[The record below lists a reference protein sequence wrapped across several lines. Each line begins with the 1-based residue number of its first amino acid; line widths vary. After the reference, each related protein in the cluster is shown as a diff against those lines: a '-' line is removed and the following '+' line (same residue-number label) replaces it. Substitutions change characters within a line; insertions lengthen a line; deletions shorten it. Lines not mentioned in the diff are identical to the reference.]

1 MEGFEKDFLYPLL
14 ASIRT
19 VEHTMTLL
27 KDPVV
32 VKIIEDDELVQNA
45 LSEILKQQGYHVE
58 SYTSAT
64 DFQQSDVHQDRTI
77 YLIDLRLGIY
87 NGMDLV
93 DSILRRNPLEVVII
107 TTSFGG
113 LETGADA
120 IKHGA
125 FDVLEKPFTNDT
137 FIRKI
142 EAAVLELQKRTHDQ
156 KNFNLYEETMNKLS
170 FGEKKVFEYLLKGTA
185 NKVIASELNV
195 SLRTIELRRAKLLK
209 SFGVGSLAEL
219 VSLHCMVAKAAPPF
233 IQQQGAPDFFPETPL
248 KGVM

>member
-1 MEGFEKDFLYPLL
+1 
-14 ASIRT
+14 
-19 VEHTMTLL
+19 MTLL

-32 VKIIEDDELVQNA
+32 VKIIEDDELVQSA
-45 LSEILKQQGYHVE
+45 LSELLKQQGYRVE
-58 SYTSAT
+58 SFTSAA
-64 DFQQSDVHQDRTI
+64 DFQQNEVPQERTI
-77 YLIDLRLGIY
+77 YLVDVRLGTY

-93 DSILRRNPLEVVII
+93 DSILRRNPLEVVIV

-113 LETGADA
+113 FESGADA

-125 FDVLEKPFTNDT
+125 FDVLEKPFTNEV
-137 FIRKI
+137 FVQKI
-142 EAAVLELQKRTHDQ
+142 EAATVELYKRTKDQ
-156 KNFNLYEETMNKLS
+156 KNFSLYEETMNKLS

-219 VSLHCMVAKAAPPF
+219 VSLHCMVAKAVPP
-233 IQQQGAPDFFPETPL
+233 IVQQQGSPDFFQEAPL

>member
-1 MEGFEKDFLYPLL
+1 
-14 ASIRT
+14 
-19 VEHTMTLL
+19 MTLL

-32 VKIIEDDELVQNA
+32 VKIIEDDELVQSA
-45 LSEILKQQGYHVE
+45 LSEILKQQGYRVE
-58 SYTSAT
+58 SFTSFA
-64 DFQQSDVHQDRTI
+64 DFQQNDVPQERTV
-77 YLIDLRLGIY
+77 YLIDVRLGVH

-93 DSILRRNPLEVVII
+93 DSILRRNPLEVVLV

-113 LETGADA
+113 FETGAEA

-137 FIRKI
+137 FLRKI
-142 EAAVLELQKRTHDQ
+142 EAASFELDKRAKDQ
-156 KNFNLYEETMNKLS
+156 KNFSLYEETMNKLS

-219 VSLHCMVAKAAPPF
+219 VSLHCMVAKAQPPYL
-233 IQQQGAPDFFPETPL
+233 QQQGGTPDFFQETPL